1 MPPPKPLAHIS
12 PSQIKTFGSCPTK
25 WWAEKRLGLRSPST
39 EATRFGG
46 VLHAVAECHLIP
58 VPEEE
63 HLDYIYK
70 TTKSDTDP
78 APSRADIGRAW
89 GLLKHNIS
97 LGLLPAPGEG
107 AVEGEVEK
115 VLPSRVKLKG
125 RFDHLGVIVD
135 PETGVLCP
143 VVTDHKT
150 TSSPNYAET
159 EETLRTNVQTIVYGY
174 HGLESMPLAP
184 RVCVRFVYYQTKQRK
199 HGWRVEVWLTREEIG
214 RGWMGLDE
222 KAREMLAWYNE
233 DDIEKIPRIVSE
245 DSCRAFYR
253 DCPARRVCPA
263 HKPKQQSFL
272 DSVVQ
277 DARNQAVMAKP
288 QESTMSDVFAP
299 RNAQVVN
306 AFLKNPAKQAEEG
319 YSAEQAAVLL
329 AEYNNKEGWA
339 LDPSVQSKT
348 KVIEIIRAGIAIVRA
363 RDVKAA
369 SNKAAVSAV
378 VTTPPVVATR
388 QLTEDEL
395 GLVEMLATAYSF
407 PEEIAMGLVRT
418 RPAMAQQVADEGIAY
433 EVWADEND
441 QPDMTPEREA
451 PAAPALRATKTPAA
465 KPPAATKAKAAP
477 EPEPEPEV
485 EEDAGTGGF
494 SATAAVARAM
504 QVDATLIKGLATTL
518 KPKNLTIE
526 QGLLALVDSYGGKA
540 LSGAELKEAIK
551 GSLAIERVRETHINA
566 VFLLL
571 GQGGDTLQVPTR
583 DGQDPVVADFDPL
596 AYLKANYPALA
607 SDGALQAA
615 VESLDTPEDVVEAVN
630 VHIKRA
636 NSSGKAPPLRTRAE
650 AAALSVPADEPAR
663 TPQQKP
669 VPAPAPKPEPE
680 PAPVDEVVPGDEGLF
695 VLVDS
700 ILVDG
705 SAVSLDAIYDDMV
718 RNYIV
723 AFGVHPDGVKYNE
736 GRAAVALEFRK
747 ASAEAMAAGGWFSVR
762 SSGAAYAALNGT
774 FDGAVVIAGMR

>member
-12 PSQIKTFGSCPTK
+12 PSQIKTRRSCPTK

-46 VLHAVAECHLIP
+46 VLHAVAECYLLP
-58 VPEEE
+58 LPEEE

-78 APSRADIGRAW
+78 PPTKADIGRAW

-125 RFDHLGVIVD
+125 RFDHLGVAID

-150 TSSPNYAET
+150 TSSPNYAES
-159 EETLRTNVQTIVYGY
+159 EETLRTNVQTIVYGQ
-174 HGLESMPLAP
+174 HGLENMPLAP
-184 RVCVRFVYYQTKQRK
+184 KVCVRFVYYQTKQRK
-199 HGWRVEVWLTREEIG
+199 HGWRVEVWLTREEVQ
-214 RGWMGLDE
+214 RGWEALDE
-222 KAREMLAWYNE
+222 EAKQMLADYNE
-233 DDIEKIPRIVSE
+233 DDIEKIQRVVSE

-263 HKPKQQSFL
+263 HKPKQVSFL

-277 DARNQAVMAKP
+277 DARNQAVKAKP
-288 QESTMSDVFAP
+288 QESSNMSAINNDIFAP

-306 AFLKNPAKQAEEG
+306 AFFKNPAKQAEEG
-319 YSAEQAAVLL
+319 YSAEQAKVLL
-329 AEYNNKEGWA
+329 DEYANKEGWA

-348 KVIEIIRAGIAIVRA
+348 KVIEIIRAGIAVVRA
-363 RDVKAA
+363 RAVKAA
-369 SNKAAVSAV
+369 ANKEAVSKVAAA
-378 VTTPPVVATR
+378 PPVVATR
-388 QLTEDEL
+388 QLNDDEL
-395 GLVEMLATAYSF
+395 GLIELLATAYSF
-407 PEEIAMGLVRT
+407 PEEVAMGLVRT
-418 RPAMAQQVADEGIAY
+418 RPAEAQQIVDDEVTY
-433 EVWADEND
+433 EVWAEENG

-451 PAAPALRATKTPAA
+451 PAAPAPRAA
-465 KPPAATKAKAAP
+465 KAPAATKAKATPAPAP
-477 EPEPEPEV
+477 EPEV
-485 EEDAGTGGF
+485 VEDAPEGGGF

-504 QVDATLIKGLATTL
+504 QVDGTLIKGLATTL

-526 QGLLALVDSYGGKA
+526 EGLLALIAAYGGKA

-551 GSLAIERVRETHINA
+551 GSLSIERVRETHINA

-571 GQGGDTLQVPTR
+571 GQGGDILNVPTL
-583 DGQDPVVADFDPL
+583 DGQDPVVADFDPV

-607 SDGALQAA
+607 GNAAFRAA
-615 VESLDTPEDVVEAVN
+615 VENLDTPEAVVEAVN
-630 VHIKRA
+630 AHAK
-636 NSSGKAPPLRTRAE
+636 SSQAPPVRTRAE
-650 AAALSVPADEPAR
+650 AAAMSAPIADEPA
-663 TPQQKP
+663 
-669 VPAPAPKPEPE
+669 PAKKAAVKAAPTPEPE
-680 PAPVDEVVPGDEGLF
+680 PAPVEEVVSGDEGLY

-718 RNYIV
+718 RNYIA

-736 GRAAVALEFRK
+736 GRAAVALEFRN
-747 ASAEAMAAGGWFSVR
+747 ASAEAMAGGGWFTVR
-762 SSGAAYAALNGT
+762 SNGAAYAAVNGT
-774 FDGAVVIAGMR
+774 FDGAVVIAGIR